1 MGERTYDGIK
11 SMGEMMDKYKSKF
24 SPPEKK
30 DGFTKTGKQRT
41 PRAVLPW
48 QQLAVEIIKDFK
60 DEKHKMFYFSVCK
73 KYDEAYIRRVWA
85 NTNEMCK
92 HANRGAYFAKM
103 LKVYNDQNK
112 GIYTEF
118 KEQPK
123 WKKK

>member
-1 MGERTYDGIK
+1 MAERINEGVK
-11 SMGEMMDKYKSKF
+11 SMGELMDRFKKKLT
-24 SPPEKK
+24 PPTPAKM
-30 DGFTKTGKQRT
+30 TKAGKERT

-48 QQLAVEIIKDFK
+48 QQLAIEIIKDFK
-60 DEKHKMFYFSVCK
+60 DEKHKAFYFSVCK
-73 KYDEAYIRRVWA
+73 KYPEAYVRRVWA

-118 KEQPK
+118 GDKG
-123 WKKK
+123 KKK